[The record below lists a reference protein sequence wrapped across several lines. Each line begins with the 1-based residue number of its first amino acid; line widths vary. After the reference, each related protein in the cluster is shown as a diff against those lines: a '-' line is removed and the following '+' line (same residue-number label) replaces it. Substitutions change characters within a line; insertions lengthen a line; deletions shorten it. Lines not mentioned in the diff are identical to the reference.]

1 MIFLRKARFFLLFLI
16 FTADSDG
23 SMIELERKEVTK
35 MTAVTFN
42 TCLLLAVLGVLTF
55 SCWRKYRL
63 CQHLPAH
70 K

>member
-16 FTADSDG
+16 FTVGSDG

-35 MTAVTFN
+35 MTVVTFN

-63 CQHLPAH
+63 CQHLSVH